1 MLAPSQVEADCQWIS
16 ARRAAPA
23 QQAGPWLTPAVA
35 FVLLLFVRGYSA
47 RRNLVHDCDEVYNYW
62 EPLHFTLY
70 GHGFQTWEYRC
81 CTLHCVCLPDF
92 RKIGMFPVPALQSM
106 SMQDQ
111 RGQAH
116 DSTAFDG
123 TSHETRFVS
132 PQLSVR
138 AALVAVHPAALA
150 RGGASRLVVRRR
162 RWQGGSLRHY
172 PGGPGARVG
181 AC

>member
-1 MLAPSQVEADCQWIS
+1 
-16 ARRAAPA
+16 
-23 QQAGPWLTPAVA
+23 
-35 FVLLLFVRGYSA
+35 
-47 RRNLVHDCDEVYNYW
+47 
-62 EPLHFTLY
+62 
-70 GHGFQTWEYRC
+70 
-81 CTLHCVCLPDF
+81 
-92 RKIGMFPVPALQSM
+92 MFPVPALQSM